1 MIRPINLKDYKE
13 ELDYIRQ
20 ERANINLRE
29 ISVCKKIRELFNSEV
44 KDFLNGGFRVIK
56 IEKDDHKTIY
66 GIVDRIEF
74 ANWNNGKKIMSSSV
88 NLYGLFLYC
97 DSTHDF
103 YAATNISCFDDS
115 MVFTIID
122 EMQDI
127 TLSELNEKITAW
139 YIKCNEDYLTGG
151 EEFEPMPNW
160 FIEENYKIYFE
171 KYKDIL
177 NNEFLNKEFEKKDTN
192 L

>member
-1 MIRPINLKDYKE
+1 MIEPIKLKDYKE

-20 ERANINLRE
+20 ERANLDLRE
-29 ISVCKKIRELFNSEV
+29 MGIYKKMRELFNAEV
-44 KDFLNGGFRVIK
+44 KDFLNDGFRVIK
-56 IEKDDHKTIY
+56 IERDGHKTIY
-66 GIVDRIEF
+66 GIVDKIEF
-74 ANWNNGKKIMSSSV
+74 AVWNNGKKIMRSGI
-88 NLYGLFLYC
+88 NLYGLFLYY

-103 YAATNISCFDDS
+103 YTATNMSCLDDDRI
-115 MVFTIID
+115 FTIID
-122 EMQDI
+122 EMQGI

-139 YIKCNEDYLTGG
+139 YIKHNEDYLTGD

-177 NNEFLNKEFEKKDTN
+177 NNEFLNKEFEKCGR
-192 L
+192 

>member
-20 ERANINLRE
+20 ARANLDLRE
-29 ISVCKKIRELFNSEV
+29 MGIYKKMRELFNAEV
-44 KDFLNGGFRVIK
+44 KDFLNDGFRVIK
-56 IEKDDHKTIY
+56 IERDGHKTIY
-66 GIVDRIEF
+66 GIVDKIEF
-74 ANWNNGKKIMSSSV
+74 AVWNNGKKIMRSGI
-88 NLYGLFLYC
+88 NLYGLFLYY

-103 YAATNISCFDDS
+103 YTATNMSCLDDD

-122 EMQDI
+122 EMKDI

-139 YIKCNEDYLTGG
+139 YTKYNEDYLTKD
-151 EEFEPMPNW
+151 EEIEPMPNW
-160 FIEENYKIYFE
+160 FIEANYKIYFE

>member
-1 MIRPINLKDYKE
+1 MKKPIKLKDYKE
-13 ELDYIRQ
+13 ELENIKQ
-20 ERANINLRE
+20 ERAKLDLRE
-29 ISVCKKIRELFNSEV
+29 LNAHKEIEKLFDAEV

-56 IEKDDHKTIY
+56 IEKDGYKTIY

-74 ANWNNGKKIMSSSV
+74 TNWNDGKKIKSSSI

-97 DSTHDF
+97 DSTNDF

-139 YIKCNEDYLTGG
+139 YIKCNEDYLTGD

-171 KYKDIL
+171 KYKDVL
-177 NNEFLNKEFEKKDTN
+177 NNELLNKEFEKKDTN

>member
-13 ELDYIRQ
+13 ELDYIKQ
-20 ERANINLRE
+20 ERANLDLRE
-29 ISVCKKIRELFNSEV
+29 ISVYKKIRELFNSEV

-56 IEKDDHKTIY
+56 IERDGHKTIY

-74 ANWNNGKKIMSSSV
+74 TNWNNGQKIMSSSI
-88 NLYGLFLYC
+88 NLYGLFLYY
-97 DSTHDF
+97 DSIHDF
-103 YAATNISCFDDS
+103 YTATNMSCLDDD

-139 YIKCNEDYLTGG
+139 YIKCNEDYLAKD
-151 EEFEPMPNW
+151 EEVEPMPNW
-160 FIEENYKIYFE
+160 FIEGNYKIYFE
-171 KYKDIL
+171 KYKDVL
-177 NNEFLNKEFEKKDTN
+177 NNEFLNKEFEKRDKN

>member
-1 MIRPINLKDYKE
+1 MREPIKLKDCRE
-13 ELDYIRQ
+13 ELEHIRQ
-20 ERANINLRE
+20 ERAKLDLRE
-29 ISVCKKIRELFNSEV
+29 VGALKKIKELFNAEV

-56 IEKDDHKTIY
+56 IEKDSYKTIY

-74 ANWNNGKKIMSSSV
+74 VNWNNGKKIKSSSI
-88 NLYGLFLYC
+88 NLYGLFLYY

-139 YIKCNEDYLTGG
+139 YIKCNEDYLTGD

-160 FIEENYKIYFE
+160 FIEENYKKYFE
-171 KYKDIL
+171 KYKDVL
-177 NNEFLNKEFEKKDTN
+177 NNELLNKEFEKKGTN
-192 L
+192 F

>member
-1 MIRPINLKDYKE
+1 MIRPIKLKDYKE
-13 ELDYIRQ
+13 ELDYIKQ
-20 ERANINLRE
+20 ERANLDLRE
-29 ISVCKKIRELFNSEV
+29 MGLYKKIRELFNSEV

-56 IEKDDHKTIY
+56 IERNGHKTIY

-74 ANWNNGKKIMSSSV
+74 ANWNNGQKIMSSSV
-88 NLYGLFLYC
+88 NLYGLFLYY

-103 YAATNISCFDDS
+103 YTATNMSCLDDD

-139 YIKCNEDYLTGG
+139 YIKCNEDYLAKD
-151 EEFEPMPNW
+151 EEVEPMPNW
-160 FIEENYKIYFE
+160 FIAENYKIYFE
-171 KYKDIL
+171 KYKDVL
-177 NNEFLNKEFEKKDTN
+177 NNEFLNKEFEKRDKN

>member
-20 ERANINLRE
+20 ERANLDLRE
-29 ISVCKKIRELFNSEV
+29 MGVYKKMRELFNAEV
-44 KDFLNGGFRVIK
+44 KDFLNDGFRVIK
-56 IEKDDHKTIY
+56 IERDGHKTIY
-66 GIVDRIEF
+66 GIVDKIEF
-74 ANWNNGKKIMSSSV
+74 AVWNNGKKIMRSGI
-88 NLYGLFLYC
+88 NLYGLFLYY

-103 YAATNISCFDDS
+103 YTATNMSCLDDD

-122 EMQDI
+122 EMKDI

-139 YIKCNEDYLTGG
+139 YTKYNEDYLTKD
-151 EEFEPMPNW
+151 EEIEPMPNW
-160 FIEENYKIYFE
+160 FIEANYKIYFE

>member
-20 ERANINLRE
+20 ERANLDLRE
-29 ISVCKKIRELFNSEV
+29 ISVYKKMRELFNSEV

-56 IEKDDHKTIY
+56 IEKDGHKTIY

-74 ANWNNGKKIMSSSV
+74 VNWNNGKKIMRSGI
-88 NLYGLFLYC
+88 NLYGLFLYY

-103 YAATNISCFDDS
+103 YTATNMSCLDDD

-122 EMQDI
+122 EMKDI

-139 YIKCNEDYLTGG
+139 YTKCNEAYLTKD
-151 EEFEPMPNW
+151 EEIEPMPNW

-171 KYKDIL
+171 KYKNIL
-177 NNEFLNKEFEKKDTN
+177 NNELLNKEFEKYGNK
-192 L
+192 

>member
-20 ERANINLRE
+20 ERANLDLRE

-56 IEKDDHKTIY
+56 IEKDSYKTIY

-74 ANWNNGKKIMSSSV
+74 ANWNNGKKIMNSNI
-88 NLYGLFLYC
+88 NLYGLFLYY

-103 YAATNISCFDDS
+103 YTVTNMSCFDDS

-139 YIKCNEDYLTGG
+139 YIKCNEDYLTGD

-177 NNEFLNKEFEKKDTN
+177 NNKFLNKEFEKKDTN

>member
-20 ERANINLRE
+20 ERANLDLRE

-56 IEKDDHKTIY
+56 IEKDSYKTIY

-74 ANWNNGKKIMSSSV
+74 ANWNNGKKIMSSNI
-88 NLYGLFLYC
+88 NLYGLFLYY

-103 YAATNISCFDDS
+103 YTATNMSCFDDS

-139 YIKCNEDYLTGG
+139 YIKCNEDYLTGD

-160 FIEENYKIYFE
+160 FIVENYKIYFE
-171 KYKDIL
+171 KYKDVL
-177 NNEFLNKEFEKKDTN
+177 NNEILNKEFEKKDKN